1 MQLSGTALAW
11 EDVVNSAPELSL
23 DFSIDP
29 LAGPN
34 PTTKTIA
41 NPMARTA
48 NVILIFSFIRYRL
61 SHTLITYCQTQICF
75 VERGYYKYTLYI
87 FVRIRNVQNP
97 N

>member
-1 MQLSGTALAW
+1 MQLSANAAS
-11 EDVVNSAPELSL
+11 ESSL

-48 NVILIFSFIRYRL
+48 NVVLIFLFIRYRL
-61 SHTLITYCQTQICF
+61 SDTLISYCQTQICF

-87 FVRIRNVQNP
+87 FVRIRNFQIP